1 MTPTDTTLLLRAA
14 GDGDARAAD
23 RLFSRVYAELRRLS
37 QSRINEEPGGVTI
50 SATGLVHEAYL
61 KLVDGDG
68 WADRSH
74 FLSVAARAMRQIL
87 TDRARAR
94 CAAKRGGADREV
106 TLSAGLAAPCHT
118 TDEEVLAV
126 DAALDRLSARDERL
140 ARLVELRF
148 FGGLEVDEAA
158 DALGISPR
166 TAARAWARAK
176 AHLRADLA

>member
-1 MTPTDTTLLLRAA
+1 MGGPVPLFVGRGPRD
-14 GDGDARAAD
+14 AAD
-23 RLFSRVYAELRRLS
+23 PHRPRAGALRS
-37 QSRINEEPGGVTI
+37 Q
-50 SATGLVHEAYL
+50 A
-61 KLVDGDG
+61 
-68 WADRSH
+68 
-74 FLSVAARAMRQIL
+74 
-87 TDRARAR
+87 
-94 CAAKRGGADREV
+94 GGADREV